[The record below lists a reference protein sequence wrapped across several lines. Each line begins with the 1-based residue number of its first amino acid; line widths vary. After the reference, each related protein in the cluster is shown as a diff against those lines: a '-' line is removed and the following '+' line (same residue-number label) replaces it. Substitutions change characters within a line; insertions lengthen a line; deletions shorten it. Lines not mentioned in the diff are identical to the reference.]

1 MKSTSR
7 SLIGAKSDNLRSG
20 QFRQDVTIEY
30 FLPDMSQ
37 LNAEVPFMLYPKSMP
52 EIDTMNN
59 GMPETTT
66 PVIPV
71 FLVLERD
78 ALIAEDIMGSL
89 ADMGPCRTIHV
100 SDASEITP
108 HLSAEP
114 AVSAVFLEMRLTQ
127 VLELGLDR
135 RLAEHGA
142 HVILTIGEDDAAHA
156 HALGWGMLVRPFT
169 DEMLREA
176 LMGTIRRRR

>member
-1 MKSTSR
+1 
-7 SLIGAKSDNLRSG
+7 
-20 QFRQDVTIEY
+20 
-30 FLPDMSQ
+30 
-37 LNAEVPFMLYPKSMP
+37 MLYPGSMP

-59 GMPETTT
+59 AMPETTN

-114 AVSAVFLEMRLTQ
+114 SVSAVFLEMRLTQ

-142 HVILTIGEDDAAHA
+142 HVILTVGEDDAAHA

-169 DEMLREA
+169 DEMLRET
-176 LMGTIRRRR
+176 LMGTIRQLR

>member
-1 MKSTSR
+1 
-7 SLIGAKSDNLRSG
+7 
-20 QFRQDVTIEY
+20 
-30 FLPDMSQ
+30 
-37 LNAEVPFMLYPKSMP
+37 MP
-52 EIDTMNN
+52 QIDTMNN
-59 GMPETTT
+59 AMPETTNS
-66 PVIPV
+66 VIPV

-100 SDASEITP
+100 RDASEITP

-114 AVSAVFLEMRLTQ
+114 RVSAVFLEMPLTQ
-127 VLELGLDR
+127 VVVLGLDR

-142 HVILTIGEDDAAHA
+142 HVILTIGEDDAEHVQ
-156 HALGWGMLVRPFT
+156 ALGWGMLVRPFT

-176 LMGTIRRRR
+176 LMGTIKRRL